1 MGVRYGLPALLSDI
15 PGGIGGAIGV
25 FQTFSAY
32 KNGDYLEASKA
43 GGATLGG
50 IAGAEAGAAVGG
62 VLGFGVA
69 DPFTIPA
76 GAVIGGVYG
85 AFKGSQIGGSIYNNG
100 FQPLDSPGVPLVF
113 PY

>member
-1 MGVRYGLPALLSDI
+1 MLR
-15 PGGIGGAIGV
+15 
-25 FQTFSAY
+25 
-32 KNGDYLEASKA
+32 
-43 GGATLGG
+43 
-50 IAGAEAGAAVGG
+50 AVG
-62 VLGFGVA
+62 VHGFGVA

-100 FQPLDSPGVPLVF
+100 FQPLDSPGVPLAF